1 MDAIA
6 CFLLVARLS
15 NTLEAKGGGRQRTGT
30 ILFWVTMLVHLF
42 LHSSPEVPTLMF
54 PVKLMRGIESI

>member
-6 CFLLVARLS
+6 CFLLVARL
-15 NTLEAKGGGRQRTGT
+15 NTLEAKGSGRQRTGT

-42 LHSSPEVPTLMF
+42 LHSSPEVPTLML